1 MTIPL
6 FEFIEWRSLDDD
18 MIQKDYPSTKKNPK
32 RLSINKK
39 NPKRLLHYL
48 YIGIWKLDR
57 ITIYNYNFDKLH
69 PEVSIKLQ

>member
-18 MIQKDYPSTKKNPK
+18 MIQKDYPST
-32 RLSINKK
+32 KK

>member
-39 NPKRLLHYL
+39 KSKKTLALL
-48 YIGIWKLDR
+48 
-57 ITIYNYNFDKLH
+57 IYWNL
-69 PEVSIKLQ
+69 EA